1 MDKLMDY
8 EGKEKIDGTEKID
21 DTEQEE
27 QEEEELDELKDTEQE
42 EEVASIHRTM
52 ISFKI
57 LTYSLFYM
65 IYVSTVSLY
74 FIRGHKFHGPNR
86 NISDYVSGLSGVGL
100 LIGTGFA

>member
-8 EGKEKIDGTEKID
+8 EDTEKI
-21 DTEQEE
+21 
-27 QEEEELDELKDTEQE
+27 KDTEQE
-42 EEVASIHRTM
+42 EEVARVHRAM

>member
-8 EGKEKIDGTEKID
+8 EDTEKIK
-21 DTEQEE
+21 DTE
-27 QEEEELDELKDTEQE
+27 QEEEELDEIKETEQE
-42 EEVASIHRTM
+42 EEVARVHRAM